1 LPLGSQGPQQDQG
14 LFMAFV
20 TRLTE
25 YNRQFAKK
33 RVGRA
38 IKTTLYAQLI
48 EQRRRYT
55 CSIIV
60 TSLVIC
66 YHVLGGQIQGFR
78 TLKEVWMYTRTTNR
92 HRVWASAM
100 WEIWK
105 ERDARI
111 FRGESRQACGV
122 QHLIHENVNKWRL
135 AYDN

>member
-1 LPLGSQGPQQDQG
+1 LQ
-14 LFMAFV
+14 
-20 TRLTE
+20 E
-25 YNRQFAKK
+25 K